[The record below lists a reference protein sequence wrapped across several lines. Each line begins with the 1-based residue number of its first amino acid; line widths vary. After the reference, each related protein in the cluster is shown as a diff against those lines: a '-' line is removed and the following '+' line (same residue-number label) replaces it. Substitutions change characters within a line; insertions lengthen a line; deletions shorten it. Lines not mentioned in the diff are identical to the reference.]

1 MILSAIVGEPNV
13 VHRAED
19 LIVFEY
25 DGSVDRALP
34 TVVALPRTT
43 AEVSDVV
50 KIAGAHGVPVV
61 ARGAGTGLSGGAIAE
76 HGGIVVALTR
86 MTSILE
92 IDEANRLAVVEP
104 GVVNIDLSTAASKYG
119 LYYAPD
125 PSSQK
130 ACTIGGNVA
139 ENSGRATLPGIRCH
153 DQPRAWHGGRAC
165 RRVGALVR
173 REDARG
179 AGLRPD
185 VGIMIGSEGTL
196 GIVTKIVVR
205 LLKAPESVKTLLAVF
220 KTVEDASSAVSG
232 IIGAGIVPAAIEM
245 MDAMCIRAAEA
256 SMNAGYPEEAGAVLL
271 VEVDGLREEVEEEA
285 DEITNV
291 CRTYEPMEILTATSS
306 DERERLWAARKGVIG
321 ALGWLAPNYYLVD
334 GTVPRTKL
342 MEVLREVGRVAEES
356 GLPIANLLHAG
367 DGNLH
372 PLILFDE
379 RKPGDTER
387 ALEAGGKILEV
398 CLDAGGVLSGEHG
411 IGMEKQE
418 YMPLM
423 FSQEDM
429 DAMAKL
435 KPAFG
440 SGRCSIPARYSQRG
454 HHTADDILRV
464 VSPRRR
470 PTPSYE
476 QRLRVRQLRPARSSH
491 RVAALAVD
499 RDADGERNERV
510 RRRWEGP
517 GSRSA
522 SDITARDIG
531 GDVRCVGV
539 WPVGIA
545 PWREDAHRSGER
557 ARIARSCNRH
567 DRGRSGAGT

>member
-1 MILSAIVGEPNV
+1 MSNSELINDLVAVVGEANV
-13 VHRAED
+13 IHKAED

-34 TVVALPRTT
+34 TVVVLPRTT
-43 AEVSDVV
+43 EEVSSVV
-50 KIAGAHGVPVV
+50 KAAAAHGVPVV

-76 HGGIVVALTR
+76 HGGIVMALTR

-92 IDEANRLAVVEP
+92 IDEVNRLAVVEP
-104 GVVNIDLSTAASKYG
+104 GVVNLDLTVAASKYG

-130 ACTIGGNVA
+130 VCTIGGNVA
-139 ENSGRATLPGIRCH
+139 ENSGGPHCLAYGVTTNHVLGMEVVLADGSVHWYGGKTREAPGY
-153 DQPRAWHGGRAC
+153 D
-165 RRVGALVR
+165 
-173 REDARG
+173 
-179 AGLRPD
+179 LR
-185 VGIMIGSEGTL
+185 GIMIGSEGTL
-196 GIVTKIVVR
+196 GIVTKVVVR

-245 MDAMCIRAAEA
+245 MDAMCIQAAEA

-285 DEITNV
+285 EEIANV
-291 CRTYEPMEILTATSS
+291 CRTYEPMEILTATSGE
-306 DERERLWAARKGVIG
+306 EREKLWASRKGVIG

-342 MEVLREVGRVAEES
+342 MEVLGEVEKVAEES
-356 GLPIANLLHAG
+356 GLHIANLLHAG

-379 RKPGDTER
+379 RKPGDIDR
-387 ALEAGGKILEV
+387 ALEAGGKILEI

-411 IGMEKQE
+411 IGLEKQE

-435 KPAFG
+435 KPSFG
-440 SGRCSIPARYSQRG
+440 SEEIFNPGKIFPTGASHGARHPESG
-454 HHTADDILRV
+454 FAKTADNAFV
-464 VSPRRR
+464 
-470 PTPSYE
+470 
-476 QRLRVRQLRPARSSH
+476 
-491 RVAALAVD
+491 
-499 RDADGERNERV
+499 
-510 RRRWEGP
+510 
-517 GSRSA
+517 
-522 SDITARDIG
+522 
-531 GDVRCVGV
+531 
-539 WPVGIA
+539 
-545 PWREDAHRSGER
+545 
-557 ARIARSCNRH
+557 
-567 DRGRSGAGT
+567 

>member
-1 MILSAIVGEPNV
+1 MSNSDLIRDLVALVGAPNV
-13 VHRAED
+13 VHRPED

-34 TVVALPRTT
+34 TVVVLPRTT
-43 AEVSDVV
+43 AEVSGVV
-50 KIAGAHGVPVV
+50 KTAAAHGVPVV

-92 IDEANRLAVVEP
+92 IDEVNRLAVLEP
-104 GVVNIDLSTAASKYG
+104 GVVNIDLTAAASRYG
-119 LYYAPD
+119 LHYAPD

-139 ENSGRATLPGIRCH
+139 ENSGGPHCLAYGVTTNHVLGMEVVLADGSVHWFGGKTREAPGY
-153 DQPRAWHGGRAC
+153 D
-165 RRVGALVR
+165 
-173 REDARG
+173 
-179 AGLRPD
+179 LR
-185 VGIMIGSEGTL
+185 GIMVGSEGTL
-196 GIVTKIVVR
+196 GIVTKVVVR
-205 LLKAPESVKTLLAVF
+205 LLKSPEAVKTLLAVF

-256 SMNAGYPEEAGAVLL
+256 SMNAGYPAEAGAVLL

-285 DEITNV
+285 EEIANV

-306 DERERLWAARKGVIG
+306 EERERLWAARKGVIG

-342 MEVLREVGRVAEES
+342 MEVLGEVEKVAAES

-379 RKPGDTER
+379 RKPGDTDR
-387 ALEAGGKILEV
+387 ALEAGGKILEI

-429 DAMAKL
+429 DAMAGL

-440 SGRCSIPARYSQRG
+440 SGEMFNPGKIFPTGASHGGRHPEGGFAK
-454 HHTADDILRV
+454 TAANAFV
-464 VSPRRR
+464 
-470 PTPSYE
+470 
-476 QRLRVRQLRPARSSH
+476 
-491 RVAALAVD
+491 
-499 RDADGERNERV
+499 
-510 RRRWEGP
+510 
-517 GSRSA
+517 
-522 SDITARDIG
+522 
-531 GDVRCVGV
+531 
-539 WPVGIA
+539 
-545 PWREDAHRSGER
+545 
-557 ARIARSCNRH
+557 
-567 DRGRSGAGT
+567 

>member
-1 MILSAIVGEPNV
+1 MSNSDLIRDLAEIVGVPNV
-13 VHRAED
+13 VHRPED

-25 DGSVDRALP
+25 DGSVDRAIP
-34 TVVALPRTT
+34 TVVVLPRTT
-43 AEVSDVV
+43 EEVSGVV
-50 KIAGAHGVPVV
+50 KAAGAHGVPVV

-92 IDEANRLAVVEP
+92 IDEVNRLAVVEP
-104 GVVNIDLSTAASKYG
+104 GVVNIDLTAAASKYG

-139 ENSGRATLPGIRCH
+139 ENSGGPHCLAYGVTTNHVLGMEVVLADGSVHRFGGKTRESPGY
-153 DQPRAWHGGRAC
+153 D
-165 RRVGALVR
+165 
-173 REDARG
+173 
-179 AGLRPD
+179 LR
-185 VGIMIGSEGTL
+185 GIMIGSEGTL
-196 GIVTKIVVR
+196 GIVTKVVVR
-205 LLKAPESVKTLLAVF
+205 LLKTPEAVKTLLAVF
-220 KTVEDASSAVSG
+220 RTVEDASSAVSG

-245 MDAMCIRAAEA
+245 MDAMCIQAAEA

-285 DEITNV
+285 EEIANV

-306 DERERLWAARKGVIG
+306 EEREKLWAARKGVIG

-342 MEVLREVGRVAEES
+342 MEVLGEVEKVAEES

-387 ALEAGGKILEV
+387 ALEAGGRILEI

-411 IGMEKQE
+411 IGLEKQE

-429 DAMAKL
+429 DAMANL

-440 SGRCSIPARYSQRG
+440 SDEMFNPGKIFPTGGSHGARHPEG
-454 HHTADDILRV
+454 GFAKTAANAFV
-464 VSPRRR
+464 
-470 PTPSYE
+470 
-476 QRLRVRQLRPARSSH
+476 
-491 RVAALAVD
+491 
-499 RDADGERNERV
+499 
-510 RRRWEGP
+510 
-517 GSRSA
+517 
-522 SDITARDIG
+522 
-531 GDVRCVGV
+531 
-539 WPVGIA
+539 
-545 PWREDAHRSGER
+545 
-557 ARIARSCNRH
+557 
-567 DRGRSGAGT
+567 

>member
-1 MILSAIVGEPNV
+1 MSNSELIRDLVAVVGEPNV
-13 VHRAED
+13 VHRPED

-34 TVVALPRTT
+34 TVVVLPRTT

-50 KIAGAHGVPVV
+50 KTAGAHGVPVV

-119 LYYAPD
+119 LYFAPD

-139 ENSGRATLPGIRCH
+139 ENSGGPHCLAYGVTTNHVLGMEVVLADGSVHWFGGKTREAPGY
-153 DQPRAWHGGRAC
+153 D
-165 RRVGALVR
+165 
-173 REDARG
+173 
-179 AGLRPD
+179 LR
-185 VGIMIGSEGTL
+185 GIMIGSEGTL
-196 GIVTKIVVR
+196 GIVTKVVVR

-271 VEVDGLREEVEEEA
+271 VEVDGLREEVEDEA
-285 DEITNV
+285 QEIANV

-387 ALEAGGKILEV
+387 ALEAGGKILQI

-411 IGMEKQE
+411 IGLEKQE

-429 DAMAKL
+429 DAMANL

-440 SGRCSIPARYSQRG
+440 SGEMFNPGKIFPTGASHGARHPEG
-454 HHTADDILRV
+454 GFAKTAANAFV
-464 VSPRRR
+464 
-470 PTPSYE
+470 
-476 QRLRVRQLRPARSSH
+476 
-491 RVAALAVD
+491 
-499 RDADGERNERV
+499 
-510 RRRWEGP
+510 
-517 GSRSA
+517 
-522 SDITARDIG
+522 
-531 GDVRCVGV
+531 
-539 WPVGIA
+539 
-545 PWREDAHRSGER
+545 
-557 ARIARSCNRH
+557 
-567 DRGRSGAGT
+567 

>member
-1 MILSAIVGEPNV
+1 MSNSELIRDLVAVVGEPNV
-13 VHRAED
+13 VHRPED

-34 TVVALPRTT
+34 TVVVLPRTT

-50 KIAGAHGVPVV
+50 KAAGAHGVPVV

-139 ENSGRATLPGIRCH
+139 ENSGGPHCLAYGVTTNHVLGMEVVLADGSVHWFGGKTREAPGY
-153 DQPRAWHGGRAC
+153 D
-165 RRVGALVR
+165 
-173 REDARG
+173 
-179 AGLRPD
+179 LR
-185 VGIMIGSEGTL
+185 GIMIGSEGTL

-245 MDAMCIRAAEA
+245 MDAMCIKAAEA

-285 DEITNV
+285 EEIANV

-342 MEVLREVGRVAEES
+342 MEVLREVERVAEES

-387 ALEAGGKILEV
+387 ALEAGGKILEI

-423 FSQEDM
+423 FSREDM

-440 SGRCSIPARYSQRG
+440 SGEMFNPGKIFPTGASHGPRHPEGGFAK
-454 HHTADDILRV
+454 TASNAFV
-464 VSPRRR
+464 
-470 PTPSYE
+470 
-476 QRLRVRQLRPARSSH
+476 
-491 RVAALAVD
+491 
-499 RDADGERNERV
+499 
-510 RRRWEGP
+510 
-517 GSRSA
+517 
-522 SDITARDIG
+522 
-531 GDVRCVGV
+531 
-539 WPVGIA
+539 
-545 PWREDAHRSGER
+545 
-557 ARIARSCNRH
+557 
-567 DRGRSGAGT
+567 

>member
-1 MILSAIVGEPNV
+1 MSNSDLIRDLVVIVGEPNV
-13 VHRAED
+13 VHKPED

-25 DGSVDRALP
+25 DGSVDRAIP
-34 TVVALPRTT
+34 TVVVLPRTT
-43 AEVSDVV
+43 EEVSGVV
-50 KIAGAHGVPVV
+50 KAAGAHGVPVI

-92 IDEANRLAVVEP
+92 IDEVNRLAVLEP
-104 GVVNIDLSTAASKYG
+104 GVVNIDLTAAASKYG

-139 ENSGRATLPGIRCH
+139 ENSGGPHCLAYGVTTNHVLGMEVVLADGSVHWYGGKTREAPGY
-153 DQPRAWHGGRAC
+153 D
-165 RRVGALVR
+165 
-173 REDARG
+173 
-179 AGLRPD
+179 LR
-185 VGIMIGSEGTL
+185 GIMIGSEGTL
-196 GIVTKIVVR
+196 GIVTKVVVR
-205 LLKAPESVKTLLAVF
+205 LLKAPEAVKTLLAMF

-285 DEITNV
+285 EEIANV

-306 DERERLWAARKGVIG
+306 EERERLWAARKGVIG

-342 MEVLREVGRVAEES
+342 MEVLREVEKVAEES
-356 GLPIANLLHAG
+356 ELPIANLLHAG

-379 RKPGDTER
+379 RKPGDTDR
-387 ALEAGGKILEV
+387 ALEAGGKILEI

-411 IGMEKQE
+411 IGLEKQE

-429 DAMAKL
+429 DAMAQL

-440 SGRCSIPARYSQRG
+440 SEEIFNPGKIFPTGASHGARHPEG
-454 HHTADDILRV
+454 GFAKTAANAFV
-464 VSPRRR
+464 
-470 PTPSYE
+470 
-476 QRLRVRQLRPARSSH
+476 
-491 RVAALAVD
+491 
-499 RDADGERNERV
+499 
-510 RRRWEGP
+510 
-517 GSRSA
+517 
-522 SDITARDIG
+522 
-531 GDVRCVGV
+531 
-539 WPVGIA
+539 
-545 PWREDAHRSGER
+545 
-557 ARIARSCNRH
+557 
-567 DRGRSGAGT
+567 

>member
-1 MILSAIVGEPNV
+1 MNNSDLIRDLVAIVGEPNV
-13 VHRAED
+13 VHKPED

-34 TVVALPRTT
+34 TVVVLPRTT
-43 AEVSDVV
+43 EEVSGVV
-50 KIAGAHGVPVV
+50 KAAGAHGVPVI

-92 IDEANRLAVVEP
+92 IDEVNRLAVLEP
-104 GVVNIDLSTAASKYG
+104 GVVNIDLTAAASKYG

-139 ENSGRATLPGIRCH
+139 ENSGGPHCLAYGVTTNHVLGMEVVLADGSVHWYGGKTREAPGY
-153 DQPRAWHGGRAC
+153 D
-165 RRVGALVR
+165 
-173 REDARG
+173 
-179 AGLRPD
+179 LR
-185 VGIMIGSEGTL
+185 GIMIGSEGTL
-196 GIVTKIVVR
+196 GIVTKVVVR
-205 LLKAPESVKTLLAVF
+205 LLKAPEAVKTLLAMF

-245 MDAMCIRAAEA
+245 MDAMCIQAAEA

-285 DEITNV
+285 EEIANV

-306 DERERLWAARKGVIG
+306 EEREKLWAARKGVIG

-342 MEVLREVGRVAEES
+342 MEVLREVEKVAEES

-379 RKPGDTER
+379 RKPGDTDR
-387 ALEAGGKILEV
+387 ALEAGGRILEI

-411 IGMEKQE
+411 IGLEKQE

-429 DAMAKL
+429 DAMAQL

-440 SGRCSIPARYSQRG
+440 SEEMFNPGKIFPTGASHGARHPEG
-454 HHTADDILRV
+454 GFAKTAANAFV
-464 VSPRRR
+464 
-470 PTPSYE
+470 
-476 QRLRVRQLRPARSSH
+476 
-491 RVAALAVD
+491 
-499 RDADGERNERV
+499 
-510 RRRWEGP
+510 
-517 GSRSA
+517 
-522 SDITARDIG
+522 
-531 GDVRCVGV
+531 
-539 WPVGIA
+539 
-545 PWREDAHRSGER
+545 
-557 ARIARSCNRH
+557 
-567 DRGRSGAGT
+567 

>member
-1 MILSAIVGEPNV
+1 MTNSDLISDLAGIVGAPNV
-13 VHRAED
+13 VHKAED

-34 TVVALPRTT
+34 TVVVLPRTT
-43 AEVSDVV
+43 EEVSGVV
-50 KIAGAHGVPVV
+50 TAAAEHGVPVV

-86 MTSILE
+86 MTGILE
-92 IDEANRLAVVEP
+92 IDEVNRLAVVEP
-104 GVVNIDLSTAASKYG
+104 GVVNIDLTAAASKYG

-139 ENSGRATLPGIRCH
+139 ENSGGPHCLAYGVTTNHVLGMEVVLADGSVHWYGEKTREAPGY
-153 DQPRAWHGGRAC
+153 D
-165 RRVGALVR
+165 
-173 REDARG
+173 
-179 AGLRPD
+179 LR
-185 VGIMIGSEGTL
+185 GIMVGSEGTL
-196 GIVTKIVVR
+196 GIVTKVVVR
-205 LLKAPESVKTLLAVF
+205 LLKAPEAVKTLLAVF
-220 KTVEDASSAVSG
+220 RTVEDASSAVSG

-245 MDAMCIRAAEA
+245 MDAMCIQAAEA

-285 DEITNV
+285 EEIANV
-291 CRTYEPMEILTATSS
+291 CRTYEPMEILTATSGE
-306 DERERLWAARKGVIG
+306 EREKLWASRKGVIG

-342 MEVLREVGRVAEES
+342 MEVLGEVEKVAEES

-379 RKPGDTER
+379 RKPGDTNR
-387 ALEAGGKILEV
+387 ALEAGGRILEI
-398 CLDAGGVLSGEHG
+398 CLDVGGVLSGEHG
-411 IGMEKQE
+411 IGLEKQE

-440 SGRCSIPARYSQRG
+440 SEEMFNPGKIFPTGASHGARHPEG
-454 HHTADDILRV
+454 GFAKTAANAFV
-464 VSPRRR
+464 
-470 PTPSYE
+470 
-476 QRLRVRQLRPARSSH
+476 
-491 RVAALAVD
+491 
-499 RDADGERNERV
+499 
-510 RRRWEGP
+510 
-517 GSRSA
+517 
-522 SDITARDIG
+522 
-531 GDVRCVGV
+531 
-539 WPVGIA
+539 
-545 PWREDAHRSGER
+545 
-557 ARIARSCNRH
+557 
-567 DRGRSGAGT
+567 